1 MNQHERTFLVSGAG
15 TGIGRAIAIAL
26 AAAGNRVILLGRSE
40 ATLEETRRMLAE
52 PERHRI
58 VVADV
63 RDARMLRQRLEMLSP
78 SLTGIVANAGICSS
92 NAYGEN
98 DCWDE
103 IIDVNLKGTYVFVQE
118 ALRFIAPADT
128 GYRHILVVS
137 SLTSRI
143 GLRHYS
149 AYTAA
154 KTGQLG
160 LVRCW
165 AMQYARDKILVNAL
179 VPGFVKG
186 RMAEEGFAELAMHDG
201 MEYGAMLKKQLNH
214 IPLRKICEPE
224 EIGAYAEFLLSGKQV
239 SITGQAIDI
248 NNGVAM
254 T

>member
-1 MNQHERTFLVSGAG
+1 MNERERTFLISGAG

-26 AAAGNRVILLGRSE
+26 AAAGNRVILLGRSA
-40 ATLEETRRMLAE
+40 ATLEETRRILAE
-52 PERHRI
+52 PDRHRI

-63 RDARMLRQRLEMLSP
+63 RDARTLRQQLEMLSP

-103 IIDVNLKGTYVFVQE
+103 MIDINLKGTYVFVQE
-118 ALRFIAPADT
+118 ALRFIAPPET
-128 GYRHILVVS
+128 GYRHILVIS

-143 GLRHYS
+143 GLRHYLAYS
-149 AYTAA
+149 AS

-165 AMQYARDKILVNAL
+165 AMQYAREKILVNAL

-186 RMAEEGFAELAMHDG
+186 SMAEQGFAELASCDG
-201 MEYGAMLKKQLNH
+201 MDYGAMLKKQFNH
-214 IPLRKICEPE
+214 IPLRKICEPA
-224 EIGAYAEFLLSGKQV
+224 EIGAYAEFLLSGKQI